1 MSPIEVFVHGKKL
14 DLMGLNVV
22 LFCFWAGSKTFSFA
36 GCCAGIRMFLHEN
49 AECRDDMTTVFLHF
63 YGFA

>member
-1 MSPIEVFVHGKKL
+1 MEQSADCKKL
-14 DLMGLNVV
+14 DPMGLNLV
-22 LFCFWAGSKTFSFA
+22 LFSEPVAKKI
-36 GCCAGIRMFLHEN
+36 GCLAGIRMFLHEN